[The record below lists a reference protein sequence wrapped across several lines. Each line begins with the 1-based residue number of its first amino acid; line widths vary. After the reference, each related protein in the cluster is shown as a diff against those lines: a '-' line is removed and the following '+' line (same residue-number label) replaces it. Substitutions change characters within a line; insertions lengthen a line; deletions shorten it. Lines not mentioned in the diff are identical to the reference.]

1 MNNINKN
8 LSPWLSINKVSFKKD
23 LLSHG
28 YLLSGEN
35 GIGKRDFANELSKSI
50 LCTESDQLFEA
61 CGKCNSC
68 KLFAGKSS
76 PDYHFIEEEVGSNII
91 KIGQLRGNKQKKDSF
106 EGIVDKIYETPLV
119 SSSKVFIINNAH
131 LMNDESQNFLLKILE
146 EPPLKT
152 FIFLLSSSPFLLKKT
167 LLSRLSHIHF
177 KFPKYI
183 ELKDYYESK
192 GFNFRESDFD
202 LVKGLNLTK
211 LTEKNLNEAREN
223 WAEFMNDLSELSS
236 YKEIEKVVSKWD
248 NELIQ
253 EKLIWLSRI
262 LINSFGSKLKI
273 KSSSVRFKVDS
284 FEMKSLIE
292 LSEIFKTIQEIL
304 IDLNSG
310 VKLNNKVQLKSLLM
324 SLN

>member
-1 MNNINKN
+1 
-8 LSPWLSINKVSFKKD
+8 
-23 LLSHG
+23 
-28 YLLSGEN
+28 
-35 GIGKRDFANELSKSI
+35 
-50 LCTESDQLFEA
+50 
-61 CGKCNSC
+61 
-68 KLFAGKSS
+68 
-76 PDYHFIEEEVGSNII
+76 
-91 KIGQLRGNKQKKDSF
+91 
-106 EGIVDKIYETPLV
+106 
-119 SSSKVFIINNAH
+119 
-131 LMNDESQNFLLKILE
+131 MNDESQNFLLKILE

-167 LLSRLSHIHF
+167 LLSRLSHIQF
-177 KFPKYI
+177 KFPTYI
-183 ELKDYYESK
+183 ELKNYYEAQ
-192 GFNFRESDFD
+192 GFNFKEEDFD
-202 LVKGLNLTK
+202 LVKGLNLSK

-223 WAEFMNDLSELSS
+223 WAEFINDLTELSS
-236 YKEIEKVVSKWD
+236 YREIEKVVSKWD

-273 KSSSVRFKVDS
+273 ESNSVRFKVDS

-292 LSEIFKTIQEIL
+292 ISEIFKTIQEIL

>member
-1 MNNINKN
+1 MRYFYLVLFFLI
-8 LSPWLSINKVSFKKD
+8 L
-23 LLSHG
+23 G
-28 YLLSGEN
+28 YFIL
-35 GIGKRDFANELSKSI
+35 FSI
-50 LCTESDQLFEA
+50 LNDTLVAIDLYFFNIQ
-61 CGKCNSC
+61 G
-68 KLFAGKSS
+68 
-76 PDYHFIEEEVGSNII
+76 ITVGYSLIGALVIGMII
-91 KIGQLRGNKQKKDSF
+91 S
-106 EGIVDKIYETPLV
+106 
-119 SSSKVFIINNAH
+119 
-131 LMNDESQNFLLKILE
+131 FLLQIPLLFRKKRKTSKKIII
-146 EPPLKT
+146 LKT

-167 LLSRLSHIHF
+167 LLSRLSHIQF

-183 ELKDYYESK
+183 ELKDYYESQ
-192 GFNFRESDFD
+192 GFNFREEDFD
-202 LVKGLNLTK
+202 LVKGLNLSK

-223 WAEFMNDLSELSS
+223 WAEFINDLSELSS

-273 KSSSVRFKVDS
+273 KSSSVRFNVDS

-292 LSEIFKTIQEIL
+292 LSEVFKTIQEIL

-310 VKLNNKVQLKSLLM
+310 IKLNNKVQLKSLLM

>member
-1 MNNINKN
+1 
-8 LSPWLSINKVSFKKD
+8 
-23 LLSHG
+23 
-28 YLLSGEN
+28 
-35 GIGKRDFANELSKSI
+35 
-50 LCTESDQLFEA
+50 
-61 CGKCNSC
+61 
-68 KLFAGKSS
+68 
-76 PDYHFIEEEVGSNII
+76 
-91 KIGQLRGNKQKKDSF
+91 
-106 EGIVDKIYETPLV
+106 
-119 SSSKVFIINNAH
+119 
-131 LMNDESQNFLLKILE
+131 MNDESQNFLLKILE

-152 FIFLLSSSPFLLKKT
+152 FIFLLSSSPYLLKKT
-167 LLSRLSHIHF
+167 LLSRLSHIQF

-183 ELKDYYESK
+183 ELKDYYESQ
-192 GFNFRESDFD
+192 GFNFREEDFD
-202 LVKGLNLTK
+202 LVKGLNLSK

-223 WAEFMNDLSELSS
+223 WAEFINDLSELSS

-292 LSEIFKTIQEIL
+292 LSEVFKTIQEIL

-310 VKLNNKVQLKSLLM
+310 IKLNNKIQLKSLLM

>member
-1 MNNINKN
+1 MN
-8 LSPWLSINKVSFKKD
+8 
-23 LLSHG
+23 
-28 YLLSGEN
+28 
-35 GIGKRDFANELSKSI
+35 
-50 LCTESDQLFEA
+50 
-61 CGKCNSC
+61 
-68 KLFAGKSS
+68 
-76 PDYHFIEEEVGSNII
+76 
-91 KIGQLRGNKQKKDSF
+91 LRG
-106 EGIVDKIYETPLV
+106 L
-119 SSSKVFIINNAH
+119 
-131 LMNDESQNFLLKILE
+131 
-146 EPPLKT
+146 
-152 FIFLLSSSPFLLKKT
+152 
-167 LLSRLSHIHF
+167 
-177 KFPKYI
+177 
-183 ELKDYYESK
+183 
-192 GFNFRESDFD
+192 NFREEDFD
-202 LVKGLNLTK
+202 LVKGLNLSK

-223 WAEFMNDLSELSS
+223 WAEFINDLSELSS

-310 VKLNNKVQLKSLLM
+310 IKLNNKIQLKSLLM

>member
-1 MNNINKN
+1 
-8 LSPWLSINKVSFKKD
+8 
-23 LLSHG
+23 
-28 YLLSGEN
+28 
-35 GIGKRDFANELSKSI
+35 
-50 LCTESDQLFEA
+50 
-61 CGKCNSC
+61 
-68 KLFAGKSS
+68 
-76 PDYHFIEEEVGSNII
+76 
-91 KIGQLRGNKQKKDSF
+91 
-106 EGIVDKIYETPLV
+106 
-119 SSSKVFIINNAH
+119 
-131 LMNDESQNFLLKILE
+131 MNDESQNFLLKILE

-167 LLSRLSHIHF
+167 LLSRLSHIQF

-183 ELKDYYESK
+183 ELKDYYESQ
-192 GFNFRESDFD
+192 GFNFREEDFD
-202 LVKGLNLTK
+202 LVKGLNLSK

-223 WAEFMNDLSELSS
+223 WAEFINDLSELSS

-310 VKLNNKVQLKSLLM
+310 IKLNNKIQLKSLLM

>member
-1 MNNINKN
+1 
-8 LSPWLSINKVSFKKD
+8 
-23 LLSHG
+23 
-28 YLLSGEN
+28 
-35 GIGKRDFANELSKSI
+35 
-50 LCTESDQLFEA
+50 
-61 CGKCNSC
+61 
-68 KLFAGKSS
+68 
-76 PDYHFIEEEVGSNII
+76 
-91 KIGQLRGNKQKKDSF
+91 
-106 EGIVDKIYETPLV
+106 
-119 SSSKVFIINNAH
+119 
-131 LMNDESQNFLLKILE
+131 MNDESQNFLLKILE

-167 LLSRLSHIHF
+167 LLSRLSHIQF
-177 KFPKYI
+177 KFPTYI
-183 ELKDYYESK
+183 ELKDYCEAQ
-192 GFNFRESDFD
+192 GFNFKEEDFD
-202 LVKGLNLTK
+202 LVKGLNLSK

-223 WAEFMNDLSELSS
+223 WAEFINDLTELSS
-236 YKEIEKVVSKWD
+236 YREIEKVVSKWD

-273 KSSSVRFKVDS
+273 ESNSVRFKVDS